1 MQWVISVAALP
12 NTSERIVSPRRHIA
26 KPMPQPMVLE
36 LTPCQRLTGAES
48 GTEIQMNDIL
58 DVIAE
63 YLDDEHIDSEQYPKV
78 TVANCR
84 TICTNKIEFATSCEV
99 VA

>member
-1 MQWVISVAALP
+1 
-12 NTSERIVSPRRHIA
+12 
-26 KPMPQPMVLE
+26 
-36 LTPCQRLTGAES
+36 
-48 GTEIQMNDIL
+48 MNDIL